1 MRYVVILVLLGIVA
15 SMGSALFFMMRDRS
29 GSNRMVKAL
38 AIRVGLSVALFVFL
52 MAGYYFG
59 LFPGGRL

>member
-59 LFPGGRL
+59 LFPGRL

>member
-1 MRYVVILVLLGIVA
+1 MLILIVG
-15 SMGSALFFMMRDRS
+15 SLGSAAVFMLRDRS

-38 AIRVGLSVALFVFL
+38 AWRVGLSLGLFLFL

-59 LFPGGRL
+59 LFKPHQL